1 LGFDEHFVVV
11 VVVVVVVVGFE
22 FWGVLVSKNG
32 EGG

>member
-1 LGFDEHFVVV
+1 LGFDEHFV